1 MYMTMKP
8 VLFTEVCT
16 VIYSQYTYITCICMY
31 SIHVIILSFLHGLEV
46 WIRDWNF
53 STLYVPIQ
61 LTLTYW
67 SLGHRWYYIYIYT
80 HNIIYVLIYV
90 YVLVNV
96 LLKFVPIGVWIM
108 TVSTCI
114 IRTLSMHLNV
124 LELVPMTDTL
134 IVVLIIQSV
143 HL

>member
-1 MYMTMKP
+1 M
-8 VLFTEVCT
+8 VL
-16 VIYSQYTYITCICMY
+16 
-31 SIHVIILSFLHGLEV
+31 
-46 WIRDWNF
+46 
-53 STLYVPIQ
+53 
-61 LTLTYW
+61 
-67 SLGHRWYYIYIYT
+67 YIYIYT